1 MILDEDEAQ
10 VLSAPLDK
18 LLFKDDIQRVGKIQ
32 FRAVPLGA
40 HSLLAF
46 ENKFDVGRRYEGKA
60 FSVILPEPALC
71 FSEEAFQVLFLKK
84 YQDNLKGDQHDDHHN
99 DMSYFK
105 TIP

>member
-1 MILDEDEAQ
+1 MARQFRLLERHQLITEKCGKFCPLSMIYILILDQDEAQ

-46 ENKFDVGRRYEGKA
+46 ENEFDVGRRYEGQGVQRNT
-60 FSVILPEPALC
+60 S
-71 FSEEAFQVLFLKK
+71 
-84 YQDNLKGDQHDDHHN
+84 
-99 DMSYFK
+99 
-105 TIP
+105 